1 MFRAIEFSPEV
12 EALVRFVEETPPSEI
27 VEQALSKL
35 RGGVTSKDLITAS
48 ALAVVRSTE
57 LPASHHGG
65 PVHPIAGLR
74 GCYHTAERLQGEL
87 GFLPIIQHVTLS
99 NHHVHSPHMGPYI
112 MPALAPMDGSVD
124 APYETF
130 HDVESSDTLR
140 LEHPVGDLEERA

>member
-27 VEQALSKL
+27 VEQTLSKL
-35 RGGVTSKDLITAS
+35 RGRVTSKNLITAS

-74 GCYHTAERLQGEL
+74 GCYHTAEQGVFEVFREL
-87 GFLPIIQHVTLS
+87 LH
-99 NHHVHSPHMGPYI
+99 
-112 MPALAPMDGSVD
+112 
-124 APYETF
+124 
-130 HDVESSDTLR
+130 
-140 LEHPVGDLEERA
+140 